1 MDWIRAALQKTLVA
15 NKMLDKKN
23 NDVYDL
29 KKVIEYLPIQRG
41 GGTGPMKPGNQRKH
55 GANTCD
61 IFAMMGFNVNISLVV
76 RRGFFRYQGS

>member
-1 MDWIRAALQKTLVA
+1 
-15 NKMLDKKN
+15 MLDKEK

-41 GGTGPMKPGNQRKH
+41 GGTGPMKPGNQRMH

-61 IFAMMGFNVNISLVV
+61 IFAMMGFNVIINLVV
-76 RRGFFRYQGS
+76 RRGFFVINVRDYS